1 MTSNTRA
8 LEAEGLEAAEAR
20 ITQEYRWGNLTPVGV
35 ANHLR
40 RAGFRMEVAVEKANT
55 LASSRAEPT
64 VKAGVQVKALEWY
77 VPATGATLSRVDT
90 DLGIYRA
97 WTHHEAEG
105 RWFWSLDGYQKM
117 SGEADTEEAA
127 KAAAQA
133 DFEARILSALLPLVV
148 TDAMVPMAYDAYVD
162 GEAVLRADWE
172 CGRKSYCPAG
182 VLADKERTER
192 EWQKARAGLA
202 SPPSLPV
209 GDDLEGLSQA
219 FDRLY
224 AECDLAFA
232 NELGRPIADALANLR
247 ALRASRDGYVKQAT
261 AREAEHDRQLG
272 ALRAENERLKT
283 GADAYSKC
291 KDLSKQG
298 WVALTDARQFLDLGH
313 TSDIEEAKQCVDL
326 ALASFADTIISSEA
340 RAEAA
345 EAKLEE
351 ARKALKDAI
360 DFLGK
365 VQGVVLGVA
374 MSGSSHPN
382 PDGALMDLFHD
393 AQKQAET
400 LRAARSLSEESSNG

>member
-1 MTSNTRA
+1 MTSNTPA
-8 LEAEGLEAAEAR
+8 LEAEGLAAAKKAFDTAMEAPNMIDCPTCAGRGSVHGDWCPRCGGGGVDLAEGEETRPLAEA
-20 ITQEYRWGNLTPVGV
+20 ISAY
-35 ANHLR
+35 
-40 RAGFRMEVAVEKANT
+40 

-64 VKAGVQVKALEWY
+64 VKGSQELEEM
-77 VPATGATLSRVDT
+77 ADGAYGDNPMVR
-90 DLGIYRA
+90 G
-97 WTHHEAEG
+97 
-105 RWFWSLDGYQKM
+105 
-117 SGEADTEEAA
+117 AA
-127 KAAAQA
+127 KRLIEEKKAKAS
-133 DFEARILSALLPLVV
+133 SA
-148 TDAMVPMAYDAYVD
+148 
-162 GEAVLRADWE
+162 
-172 CGRKSYCPAG
+172 
-182 VLADKERTER
+182 
-192 EWQKARAGLA
+192 
-202 SPPSLPV
+202 PPSLPV
-209 GDDLEGLSQA
+209 GDDLEGLRQA

-351 ARKALKDAI
+351 ARKALKPFAEFAATMDKLAVEGQRLVQPDAAANLTDDEI
-360 DFLGK
+360 ARLVTPDDATLLTDGRMRFGGPAAQSKPAKLTAGDFR
-365 VQGVVLGVA
+365 
-374 MSGSSHPN
+374 
-382 PDGALMDLFHD
+382 
-393 AQKQAET
+393 
-400 LRAARSLSEESSNG
+400 RAARSLTEESSNG